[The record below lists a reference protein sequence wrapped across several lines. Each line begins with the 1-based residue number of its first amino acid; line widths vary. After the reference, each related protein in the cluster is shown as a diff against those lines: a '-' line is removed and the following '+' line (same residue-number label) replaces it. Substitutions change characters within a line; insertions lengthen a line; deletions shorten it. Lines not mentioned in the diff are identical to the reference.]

1 MVDGMTPET
10 LERFKQRLLDDE
22 RDLAGRIA
30 RAVANARGG
39 SEDPGDTA
47 DDSVNDERRH
57 EQLKE
62 ADASSAQLTQVRL
75 ALARVDNGTFGACL
89 VDGAPIEPSRLEA
102 VPWAAHCL
110 AHAEALEAPLDIETP
125 TL

>member
-10 LERFKQRLLDDE
+10 LEGFKQRLLDDE
-22 RDLAGRIA
+22 RDLVARIA

-62 ADASSAQLTQVRL
+62 ADASSSQLTQVRA

-89 VDGAPIEPSRLEA
+89 VDGAPIEPARLAA
-102 VPWAAHCL
+102 VPWAALCL
-110 AHAEALEAPLDIETP
+110 THAEAAEAPLDIDTP